1 MTVAVAMA
9 VMRMIA
15 VAVFVVG
22 STSAIVI
29 ALMFTEPSPIGSS
42 QMAHDGTVAA

>member
-15 VAVFVVG
+15 VVVFVG